1 MCKKTIKSYKM
12 GFLSENKGNRPRMES
27 TMSETAFQQKKII
40 LLFFNIPIE
49 MFKLFQYRL
58 TSKHNS

>member
-12 GFLSENKGNRPRMES
+12 EFLSKNKGNHPRMES

-49 MFKLFQYRL
+49 MFKLF
-58 TSKHNS
+58 

>member
-49 MFKLFQYRL
+49 MFKLF
-58 TSKHNS
+58 